1 MRTELEGVVG
11 GTLLM
16 VNFPSLLERKS
27 SSRRRVGESNWH
39 LAGRATP
46 ISCQT
51 PAHTHIHTHTRTHC
65 VFILTVTAVKTKN
78 IQTYA
83 AERI

>member
-1 MRTELEGVVG
+1 MRTEREGVVG
-11 GTLLM
+11 GTLPM

-46 ISCQT
+46 ICCQT
-51 PAHTHIHTHTRTHC
+51 PAHTHTHTHTLC
-65 VFILTVTAVKTKN
+65 VFILIVTAVRTN
-78 IQTYA
+78 IQSYA
-83 AERI
+83 VERI